1 MKKIKKTFKSVR
13 VKLFLTLSA
22 VILLIIMFLIIINN
36 FVLGTFYTYKKTSAL
51 KSVYEMV
58 NNYYI
63 NENKDINIENELEK
77 VAIKNGFDILIRN
90 EENVNVYTSS
100 KDFFATIGQ
109 INEMASRLNINSGE
123 VLEKNTTKIV

>member
-63 NENKDINIENELEK
+63 NENKDINI
-77 VAIKNGFDILIRN
+77 
-90 EENVNVYTSS
+90 
-100 KDFFATIGQ
+100 
-109 INEMASRLNINSGE
+109 
-123 VLEKNTTKIV
+123 